1 MKKTISMILFLLFSI
16 SQFTSAQTANIVNAK
31 HDEPTSNVE
40 KFSNRSGTLMKK
52 DFIEIGTLKKCEIK
66 VNYFTD
72 LISGQKQSAVRFEY
86 EYKSSY
92 TSDTKIALLDAD
104 EIDGLM
110 QSIKIMQDKV
120 FASTPSNYT
129 EVEFKSRSGFAA
141 GCYSKNNTWSCYLKL
156 ERFDGNSYVW
166 LDNQDMTVLL
176 DLLQQ
181 AKTKL

>member
-1 MKKTISMILFLLFSI
+1 MKKIMMMTLCLLLSVQQFS
-16 SQFTSAQTANIVNAK
+16 FAQTASVANAK

-52 DFIEIGTLKKCEIK
+52 DFIDIGSLKKCEIK

-72 LISGQKQSAVRFEY
+72 LIGGQKQSAVRFEY

-120 FASTPSNYT
+120 FASTPGNYT

-156 ERFDGNSYVW
+156 ERFDSNSYVW
-166 LDNQDMTVLL
+166 LDNQDMATLL
-176 DLLQQ
+176 ELLQQ